1 MSNEWIDTAKQISDA
16 EVEAGIRKF
25 CPMCG
30 QELKPRSI
38 SYFEGYH
45 IDGCD

>member
-1 MSNEWIDTAKQISDA
+1 MDWLDTAQKMVDE
-16 EVEAGIRKF
+16 EVKAGVRKF
-25 CPMCG
+25 CPGCG
-30 QELKPRSI
+30 QELKPGSI

>member
-1 MSNEWIDTAKQISDA
+1 MPNEWIDTAKQMCNA
-16 EVEAGIRKF
+16 EVDAGIIKT

-30 QELKPRSI
+30 QELKPGSI